1 MNMYPDSVKAGSGKD
16 TVYIQFHLQDGD
28 ADLGNDPNSTNYDL
42 FIKDSRY
49 DTFQGYF
56 FPPIASQVEDPK
68 KGIEGTCIFQMLGAL
83 IIPRQDSVHIK
94 QGDTTSYELYIKD
107 RAGHES
113 NHITTPKLYI
123 KP

>member
-1 MNMYPDSVKAGSGKD
+1 MYPDSIMAGSSKD
-16 TVYIQFHLQDGD
+16 TVNIQFHLQDGD

-42 FIKDSRY
+42 YIKDSRY

-68 KGIEGTCIFQMLGAL
+68 KGLEGICTFQMLAAL
-83 IIPRQDSVHIK
+83 IIPRQDSIHIK
-94 QGDTTSYELYIKD
+94 QGDTASFELYITD
-107 RAGHES
+107 RAGHKS